1 MEFTWDKNKADS
13 NYRKHGVSFEE
24 ATTVFG
30 DFLAATFPDNDHS
43 IDEERFI
50 TLGISVAERLLLVA
64 HTENENITRIIS
76 ARLATT
82 HERKVYESE

>member
-1 MEFTWDKNKADS
+1 MKFTWDKNKADS
-13 NYRKHGVSFEE
+13 NHCKHGISFEE

-30 DFLAATFPDNDHS
+30 DFLSATFPNNDHS
-43 IDEERFI
+43 IGEERFI
-50 TLGISVAERLLLVA
+50 TLGMSFTKRLLLVA
-64 HTENENITRIIS
+64 HAENENTTRIIS

>member
-43 IDEERFI
+43 IDEERFL

>member
-1 MEFTWDKNKADS
+1 MQFTWDKNKADS

-64 HTENENITRIIS
+64 HTENENITRIVS
-76 ARLATT
+76 ARSATT

>member
-43 IDEERFI
+43 IDEERFL

-64 HTENENITRIIS
+64 HIENENITRIIS